1 VSEKTDARSRSA
13 ERPGPGPA
21 SGTAP
26 SGTAPAVAAG
36 DDSTPSSAALDAA
49 CGASTTA
56 LQARPRPLLRGVSHE
71 VFFFISLVTGP
82 LLGLDAK
89 TTASRLCV
97 SVYALTTTLMLGT
110 SAAFH
115 RRMWSPVARRRMRRA
130 DHSMIFVFIAGTY
143 TAVAGLA
150 LSRGWA
156 TIILSIVWAGA
167 IAGIVIRL
175 AWTDAP
181 KWAVAAPYLALGWVA
196 VVPLPE
202 LVHSLGGLGFALML
216 SGGLCYTVGAI
227 AYARKG
233 PDPWPRVFGY
243 HEIFHALVV
252 VAVILHFCL
261 VAFII
266 LPRVN
271 A

>member
-1 VSEKTDARSRSA
+1 VSEKTDARWRTA
-13 ERPGPGPA
+13 EAAGTDSGAAPGAARAVVAGENPATPCAPVAAAGA
-21 SGTAP
+21 SG
-26 SGTAPAVAAG
+26 AA
-36 DDSTPSSAALDAA
+36 AI
-49 CGASTTA
+49 
-56 LQARPRPLLRGVSHE
+56 QARPRPLLRGVSHE

-89 TTASRLCV
+89 TTDARLCV

-115 RRMWSPVARRRMRRA
+115 RRMWTPAARRRMRRA

-202 LVHSLGGLGFALML
+202 LVHSLGGLGFGLML

-227 AYARKG
+227 AYARKS

-261 VAFII
+261 VAFVI

>member
-1 VSEKTDARSRSA
+1 
-13 ERPGPGPA
+13 
-21 SGTAP
+21 
-26 SGTAPAVAAG
+26 
-36 DDSTPSSAALDAA
+36 
-49 CGASTTA
+49 
-56 LQARPRPLLRGVSHE
+56 
-71 VFFFISLVTGP
+71 
-82 LLGLDAK
+82 
-89 TTASRLCV
+89 
-97 SVYALTTTLMLGT
+97 
-110 SAAFH
+110 
-115 RRMWSPVARRRMRRA
+115 
-130 DHSMIFVFIAGTY
+130 MIFVFIAGTY
-143 TAVAGLA
+143 TAVAGLS

-167 IAGIVIRL
+167 VAGIVIRL

-202 LVHSLGGLGFALML
+202 LVHVLGGLGFALML
-216 SGGLCYTVGAI
+216 AGGLCYTIGAI
-227 AYARKG
+227 AYARKS

>member
-1 VSEKTDARSRSA
+1 M
-13 ERPGPGPA
+13 
-21 SGTAP
+21 
-26 SGTAPAVAAG
+26 
-36 DDSTPSSAALDAA
+36 
-49 CGASTTA
+49 
-56 LQARPRPLLRGVSHE
+56 LRGVSHE

-82 LLGLDAK
+82 LLGLDAR
-89 TTASRLCV
+89 TNLSRLCV

-115 RRMWSPVARRRMRRA
+115 RGMWSPVARRRMRRA

-143 TAVAGLA
+143 TAVAGLS

-167 IAGIVIRL
+167 VAGIVIRL

-202 LVHSLGGLGFALML
+202 LVHVLGGLGFALML
-216 SGGLCYTVGAI
+216 AGGLCYTIGAI
-227 AYARKG
+227 AYARKS